1 MNELKV
7 VSVDGHLVTDS
18 REVAKNIGKR
28 HSDLMRNINSYI
40 QVLENAKLR
49 SQDFFIPSNY
59 KVENNKKTYDCY
71 LLTRRGC
78 DMVAN
83 KLTGEKGVL
92 FTAAYVTKFEQ
103 MEKQQPRALTEKEQR
118 IEMLKLSLELEEKTQ
133 QHDERITN
141 LEDNMRISGRDEHT
155 LNRKANRKIVQCL
168 GGKNSPAYQKL
179 SRSVFPKFWNEFKRH
194 FEIPRY
200 GELPNKRFEEGLR
213 FIDTWQPDTST
224 RIEIDNLNK
233 QESMDFGEGA

>member
-1 MNELKV
+1 MNELVFTKNDQV
-7 VSVDGHLVTDS
+7 VTSS
-18 REVAKNIGKR
+18 RNVARDFNKR
-28 HSDLMRNINSYI
+28 HSHVMDAINEIKGATENSADLFYQTTYI
-40 QVLENAKLR
+40 HEQNKQEYKEYLMNRDGFTLLVMGFTGKKAMKFKIDYMNA
-49 SQDFFIPSNY
+49 FN
-59 KVENNKKTYDCY
+59 
-71 LLTRRGC
+71 
-78 DMVAN
+78 
-83 KLTGEKGVL
+83 
-92 FTAAYVTKFEQ
+92 Q
-103 MEKQQPRALTEKEQR
+103 MEKELKQPRVLSDREQLVAS
-118 IEMLKLSLELEEKTQ
+118 MKLSIEANETLEK
-133 QHDERITN
+133 HDERITH

-168 GGKNSPAYQKL
+168 GGKNAPAYQKL

-224 RIEIDNLNK
+224 RMEIDNLNM